1 MAIDEHTF
9 HTLYWKNIW
18 EPHGDRVIM
27 EWQCIGHLEKVNRTF
42 KTVGDYLLGENVIIF
57 FFQNGKKQGRRFEY
71 PQKNT
76 LALVKCVRDKKQYC
90 YHELV
95 FLRAMVSGEFT
106 SILNESIC
114 IIYYNYKLFTKF

>member
-9 HTLYWKNIW
+9 HTLNWKNIW

-57 FFQNGKKQGRRFEY
+57 FSKMAKNRAVGFEY
-71 PQKNT
+71 PP
-76 LALVKCVRDKKQYC
+76 KK
-90 YHELV
+90 
-95 FLRAMVSGEFT
+95 
-106 SILNESIC
+106 
-114 IIYYNYKLFTKF
+114 KLSP

>member
-42 KTVGDYLLGENVIIF
+42 KTVGDYLLGENVIIY
-57 FFQNGKKQGRRFEY
+57 FFQNGKKQGRRVRV
-71 PQKNT
+71 PPKKHSRLCKMCQGQKPI
-76 LALVKCVRDKKQYC
+76 LLSCVS
-90 YHELV
+90 V
-95 FLRAMVSGEFT
+95 FKSH
-106 SILNESIC
+106 C
-114 IIYYNYKLFTKF
+114 IW